1 MVEQEQK
8 TKNKTIFETELDR
21 TTTIS
26 AADSHPK
33 EINGLIPRIKNEF

>member
-8 TKNKTIFETELDR
+8 TKNIFETELDR

-26 AADSHPK
+26 AVDSHPK